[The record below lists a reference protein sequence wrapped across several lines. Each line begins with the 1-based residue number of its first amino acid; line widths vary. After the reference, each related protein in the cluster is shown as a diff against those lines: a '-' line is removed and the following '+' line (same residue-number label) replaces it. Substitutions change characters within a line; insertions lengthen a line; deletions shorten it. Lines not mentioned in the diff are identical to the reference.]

1 MHSQF
6 TDTES
11 ISSLARLI
19 DDLHYLFHESNPH
32 LGECVQIHSIVGDS
46 AHAPAYILRSIFNSY
61 YMFSFNE
68 FNLSYHVEVFS
79 KPLLLKALAKALEK
93 MVFFPDETFNYRQ
106 AITGLA
112 NWC

>member
-32 LGECVQIHSIVGDS
+32 LGDCVQIHSIVGDS

-61 YMFSFNE
+61 YMFPFNE
-68 FNLSYHVEVFS
+68 FTLSYHVASGGIFQITVVKGIGKGIGKS
-79 KPLLLKALAKALEK
+79 
-93 MVFFPDETFNYRQ
+93 VYFPGVTF
-106 AITGLA
+106 
-112 NWC
+112 